1 MHPHAANYFMH
12 GKPPA
17 LTGNEHPNLVPY
29 AIFPTKTDNIFI
41 GVGNDGTF
49 RKLAKEIGKPELGTD
64 PRFARN
70 KDRIANRDALRA
82 ELAAV
87 FSQHD
92 AEPLCDRLLAAGLPA
107 GPVQS
112 IDQALT
118 SAAHAA
124 SRRCHREGLVQGR
137 RLADP
142 ASTRTK
148 PSLRRDA
155 AEIQPAHGRGAG
167 RVRLFARARSMPWS
181 PRAWS
186 AAPSASAERSA
197 CSAAMPLAG
206 HCDALAPSDCARYL
220 GRVRTTACLRLFSGF
235 PRRTLPRYHRFR
247 LYGHLHVIRRCYRAK
262 RR

>member
-12 GKPPA
+12 GKPPG

-49 RKLAKEIGKPELGTD
+49 RKLAKEVGKPELGTD

-118 SAAHAA
+118 SAAHPA

-142 ASTRTK
+142 AGAHQAE
-148 PSLRRDA
+148 PAPDP
-155 AEIQPAHGRGAG
+155 AEIQPAHRRGAG
-167 RVRLFARARSMPWS
+167 RVRLFDERDRGPGRQGRGLRLAN
-181 PRAWS
+181 
-186 AAPSASAERSA
+186 ASAKAVVPVRNA
-197 CSAAMPLAG
+197 GAA
-206 HCDALAPSDCARYL
+206 
-220 GRVRTTACLRLFSGF
+220 
-235 PRRTLPRYHRFR
+235 
-247 LYGHLHVIRRCYRAK
+247 
-262 RR
+262 